1 MSKTKA
7 RSSGRQRKGPG
18 KPPRSSSTPKAG
30 SKKAR
35 AEARRRAAR
44 RKRNLTVA
52 GVGAA
57 GLLLV
62 VLVVAAFVGGPSEPD
77 GVVDRTGWELP
88 VLDGEGTIA
97 LADFAGKPTVAAFF
111 ASWCTIC
118 RAELPSFVSLSQA
131 VGDQVNFVGI
141 NTMDR
146 GSGLGFAREMGIDVW
161 PLARDVGGLDGRG
174 LATAF
179 GARGS
184 PTTVIYAPDGSVAD
198 VTLGRLTAEQLAE
211 KLHTLFG
218 VSA

>member
-1 MSKTKA
+1 MSKANK
-7 RSSGRQRKGPG
+7 GRASAGRR
-18 KPPRSSSTPKAG
+18 KPPRQSPSPKPG

-44 RKRNLTVA
+44 RKKTLTVA
-52 GVGAA
+52 GVGGA

-62 VLVVAAFVGGPSEPD
+62 VLVVAAFVGGPSQPA

-97 LADFAGKPTVAAFF
+97 LADFSGKPTVAAFF

-118 RAELPSFVSLSQA
+118 RAELPDFVDLSQA

-146 GSGLGFAREMGIDVW
+146 GTGLAFAQEMGIDVW

-184 PTTVIYAPDGSVAD
+184 PTTVVYAPDGSVAD
-198 VTLGRLTAEQLAE
+198 VTLGRLTAEQLAG

-218 VSA
+218 VNA